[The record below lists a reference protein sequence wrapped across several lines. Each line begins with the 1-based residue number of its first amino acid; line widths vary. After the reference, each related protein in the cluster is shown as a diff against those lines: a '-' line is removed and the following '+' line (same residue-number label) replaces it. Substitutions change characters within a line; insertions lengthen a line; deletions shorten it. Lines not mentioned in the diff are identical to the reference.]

1 MEKLAIDGGSKVR
14 ETPFPKRAPFGQK
27 EEELLLEAVR
37 SQNLFGKSGKFVKKW
52 EESFAEFYGVRFRWH
67 EWVV

>member
-27 EEELLLEAVR
+27 EALLLEAVR
-37 SQNLFGKSGKFVKKW
+37 SQNLLGKSGK
-52 EESFAEFYGVRFRWH
+52 FAEFYGVRFRWH